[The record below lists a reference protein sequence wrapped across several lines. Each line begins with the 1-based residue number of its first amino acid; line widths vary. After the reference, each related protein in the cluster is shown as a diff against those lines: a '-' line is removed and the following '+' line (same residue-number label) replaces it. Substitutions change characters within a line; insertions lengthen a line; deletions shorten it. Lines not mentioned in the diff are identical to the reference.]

1 YRRSNSLKVIRGEI
15 IKNNTFYGFFFFLFL
30 FIRVI
35 PNKKTADGMMIASS
49 KPRVLPDISMGSIT
63 LMLSYI
69 ESPDHDQKTQN
80 FEVVVDRKN

>member
-1 YRRSNSLKVIRGEI
+1 
-15 IKNNTFYGFFFFLFL
+15 
-30 FIRVI
+30 
-35 PNKKTADGMMIASS
+35 MIASS